1 MRPHP
6 FIYAPRRVVSLVL
19 FLGLAA
25 ALVLGAAGCGKKP
38 LAPSRYGGAPAT
50 SGEQQAWSPPPAP
63 AQAIPEQDLGQQQ
76 ALPEAQPPVYTSTGE
91 SVPVFEDVY
100 QLASFSQQE
109 YATGFERQAR
119 DTGFDVR
126 LEDAMV
132 NGQTYYR
139 VIGSIRGTED
149 EIKQSLA
156 KLGVNPVQRSRMRI
170 EGATT
175 PYPTGS
181 AYAPA
186 APETAPGVSAAP
198 YGNQTAA
205 PYGSTWQEPAPST
218 AMSSGAPAQLEGEQA
233 PAYDGTGYAS
243 EDVQVPPPPGDALAG
258 SAAQT
263 PQQQDPLLGP
273 SYRAPMQQQAPAAT
287 NQVAAGTQTA
297 SVSKRAVS
305 EPQAKSGII
314 PPSAPP
320 TFAGSAACQEKN
332 GNLVAS
338 AVGRADEPL
347 RAERIAVDQA
357 KRSLLLCVQAYQ
369 DKEGLSSGARLTEV
383 PIQYLLISDPQ
394 RRPDGSVFVSVGI
407 AIEDIPKLSAGR

>member
-1 MRPHP
+1 MHP
-6 FIYAPRRVVSLVL
+6 NPSIYAPRRVVSIVL
-19 FLGLAA
+19 LLGLAA
-25 ALVLGAAGCGKKP
+25 AFVFGAAGCGKKT
-38 LAPSRYGGAPAT
+38 LSPSRYGGAPA
-50 SGEQQAWSPPPAP
+50 SAGEQQTWAPPPAP
-63 AQAIPEQDLGQQQ
+63 AQQIPEQDLGQQQ
-76 ALPEAQPPVYTSTGE
+76 APPEAQPPAYTSAGE

-119 DTGFDVR
+119 EAGFNVR

-149 EIKQSLA
+149 EIRQALA

-170 EGATT
+170 EGAAA
-175 PYPTGS
+175 PYPTS
-181 AYAPA
+181 STYAPA
-186 APETAPGVSAAP
+186 APETVPGVAP
-198 YGNQTAA
+198 YGNQTAE
-205 PYGSTWQEPAPST
+205 PYGSTWQEPTPS
-218 AMSSGAPAQLEGEQA
+218 AGMSSGAPAQLEGEQA
-233 PAYDGTGYAS
+233 PAYDGTGYSS
-243 EDVQVPPPPGDALAG
+243 EGVDVPPPPGDALAG
-258 SAAQT
+258 SLSET

-273 SYRAPMQQQAPAAT
+273 SYRAPMQQQETPAGT
-287 NQVAAGTQTA
+287 NQVSAGTQTA
-297 SVSKRAVS
+297 SVNKRSVS

-338 AVGRADEPL
+338 AVGRAEEPL

-357 KRSLLLCVQAYQ
+357 KRSLLLCVQSYQ
-369 DKEGLSSGARLTEV
+369 DKEGLSTGARLTEV